1 MRTSVRV
8 DVGIIGGTGIG
19 ERLLAF
25 GGEPLHVPT
34 AAGVLRGRLVT
45 IDGLSLFVVS
55 RHSAGHKV
63 PPHRVNY
70 LAMAFGMKAVGA
82 KGCLSTA
89 AVGSLRQEW
98 GPGTL
103 VACSDFLDLTG
114 RSLTIFD
121 QTVVHRDF
129 SDPFGMKTRNAL
141 LDAGRESGDEVQDG
155 GVYLCSNGPRYETPR
170 EIELYRTMG
179 ADVVGMTAATE
190 AILMREAEVDYA
202 CLAIVTNLAA
212 GISPTPLDHQE
223 VVDEMKRSGE
233 RAVNILVGAAKRVA
247 GRA

>member
-19 ERLLAF
+19 ERLLDF

-34 AAGVLRGRLVT
+34 AVGVLRGRLINAEGV
-45 IDGLSLFVVS
+45 SVFVVS

-63 PPHRVNY
+63 PPHKVNY
-70 LAMAFGMKAVGA
+70 AAMAHGMKAIGA

-89 AVGSLRQEW
+89 AVGSLRREW

-103 VACSDFLDLTG
+103 VACSDFLDLTA
-114 RSLTIFD
+114 RSLTLFD
-121 QTVVHRDF
+121 QTVIHRDF
-129 SDPFGMKTRNAL
+129 TDPFGVPTRRAL
-141 LDAGRESGDEVQDG
+141 LHAAQELGESVEDG
-155 GVYLCSNGPRYETPR
+155 GVYLCANGPRYETPH
-170 EIELYRTMG
+170 EIDLYRTMG
-179 ADVVGMTAATE
+179 ADLVGMTAASE

-212 GISPTPLDHQE
+212 GISETPLDHQE

-233 RAVNILVGAAKRVA
+233 RAVRILLSAAKRLAV
-247 GRA
+247 R